1 MVIGAAGELPKP
13 PSTPIQFLEG
23 ACLKSGCQETRSV
36 LPTIPRPFNELLT
49 LIHQLPDMDD
59 TSLAQAVSGVGRF

>member
-23 ACLKSGCQETRSV
+23 AFLKSGCQDTRLV
-36 LPTIPRPFNELLT
+36 LPTIPRPFDKLLM
-49 LIHQLPDMDD
+49 LIH
-59 TSLAQAVSGVGRF
+59 